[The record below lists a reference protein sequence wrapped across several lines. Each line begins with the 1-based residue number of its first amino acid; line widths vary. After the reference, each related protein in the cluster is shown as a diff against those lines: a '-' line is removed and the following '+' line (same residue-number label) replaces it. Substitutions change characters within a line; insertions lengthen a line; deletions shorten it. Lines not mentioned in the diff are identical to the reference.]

1 MLIWVVQYIRG
12 LTLSEHPV
20 LSADSLE
27 DESVDAFLTRHFGAA
42 FAQTFGSALVHG
54 IYAADSRILSM
65 RAAFPALCQLEESG
79 GGSVVRGAFADALS
93 SLRGSKSSKT
103 GAVDSYELG
112 DVPSLM
118 KDVSVYSFRDGMQT
132 LTDAMAQRVREQGN
146 VDVLQGDGARTLK
159 KVDDQFEVSAIHC
172 SRPAAVG

>member
-1 MLIWVVQYIRG
+1 MLICVIQYIGG

-54 IYAADSRILSM
+54 IYAADSRILGM
-65 RAAFPALCQLEESG
+65 RAAFPTLCQLEESG
-79 GGSVVRGAFADALS
+79 GGSVVRGAFADAL
-93 SLRGSKSSKT
+93 RGSKSSNT
-103 GAVDSYELG
+103 GAVDPYELG

-159 KVDDQFEVSAIHC
+159 KIDDQFEVSAIHC
-172 SRPAAVG
+172 SRPASVG